1 MDTNVLI
8 QQLQTMLDAEPTK
21 GKDEAKQKLLLQT
34 ALGLVGNVL
43 NDLRRAADALE
54 QITLNTQPGPK

>member
-8 QQLQTMLDAEPTK
+8 QQLQRMLDAEPTK

-34 ALGLVGNVL
+34 ALSLVGNL
-43 NDLRRAADALE
+43 LGDLRRAADALE
-54 QITLNTQPGPK
+54 AVALNTQPGPK